1 MMAIPIL
8 LADGEWVKL
17 IVPLVMFSIWA
28 MNRLFGGES
37 PAAKQAKARQQAR
50 ANPPPPPADKQRV
63 EDEVSEFLRRAAQ
76 QRSSVGHTRTPPAS
90 QPPKPPIV
98 QRRSPA
104 PTQKEIAAA
113 AEAERAA
120 ARPRTLTPTI
130 SDPLGQRALAERTVD
145 AKEVVQAEAAMQS
158 HLSQVFGHKVG
169 TLAGN
174 QVATAAPSGQ
184 TSSEPAAEV
193 VEMLRDPQSIRDA
206 IIVSEV
212 LRRPT
217 ERW

>member
-1 MMAIPIL
+1 MMAISIL

-76 QRSSVGHTRTPPAS
+76 QRTSAGHTRTP
-90 QPPKPPIV
+90 QPPPQPPTV
-98 QRRSPA
+98 QRRPPA

-145 AKEVVQAEAAMQS
+145 AKEVVQAEVAMQS
-158 HLSQVFGHKVG
+158 HLSQVFSHKVG

-174 QVATAAPSGQ
+174 QVATAAPAGQ

-193 VEMLRDPQSIRDA
+193 VELLRDPHSIRDA

>member
-1 MMAIPIL
+1 MMAVAIL
-8 LADGEWVKL
+8 LADGEWMKL

-76 QRSSVGHTRTPPAS
+76 QRNTAGHTRTP
-90 QPPKPPIV
+90 QPPQPPVV

-104 PTQKEIAAA
+104 PTQKEISAA

-130 SDPLGQRALAERTVD
+130 SDPLGQRVLTDRTVD

-158 HLSQVFGHKVG
+158 HLSQVFGHKLG

-174 QVATAAPSGQ
+174 QSATAAPTGE
-184 TSSEPAAEV
+184 TSSAPANEV
-193 VEMLRDPQSIRDA
+193 IEMLRDPHSIRDA